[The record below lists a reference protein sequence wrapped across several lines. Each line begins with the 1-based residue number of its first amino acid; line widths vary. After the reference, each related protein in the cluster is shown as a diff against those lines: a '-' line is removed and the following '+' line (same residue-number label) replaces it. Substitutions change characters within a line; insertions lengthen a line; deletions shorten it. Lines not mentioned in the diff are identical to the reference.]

1 VLFDQAEYDLRCE
14 WGLQGLLNLS
24 PISDAVIVVDVL
36 SFSTVVDIVVA
47 SGAFVLPYRWKD
59 DSAAQFA
66 EAKHAHL
73 ACSRRSQG
81 AYSLSPA
88 SVRAIPAGTALVLPS
103 PNGSTLCLSANQ
115 VPTLTGCLR
124 NAPAVAAHLAGSAA
138 RVAVIPA
145 GERWGDDTLRP
156 CLEDWIGAGA
166 VLSLLAGRRSPEA
179 ELAVAAF
186 ERFRGD
192 LAGVLSRCGSGKE
205 LVESGFQRDVELASE
220 YAVSSAVPMLAGDRF
235 VNCLEGTPQRH
246 GDAEKTPKFKSKD
259 ESPRAQR

>member
-24 PISDAVIVVDVL
+24 AISDAVIVVDIL
-36 SFSTVVDIVVA
+36 SFSTAVDIVVA
-47 SGAFVLPYRWKD
+47 KGAFVLPYRWKD

-66 EAKHAHL
+66 EEKHACI
-73 ACSRRSQG
+73 AAGRRSHV

-88 SVRAIPAGTALVLPS
+88 SVRAIPPGTALVLPS
-103 PNGSTLCLSANQ
+103 PNGSTLCLSANNI
-115 VPTLTGCLR
+115 PTFTACFR
-124 NAPAVAAHLAGSAA
+124 NAPAVAAHLERSAA

-156 CLEDWIGAGA
+156 CLEDLIGAGA
-166 VLSLLAGRRSPEA
+166 LLSLLAGSRSPEA
-179 ELAVAAF
+179 ELAVATF

-205 LVESGFQRDVELASE
+205 LIEKGFYRDVELASE
-220 YAVSSAVPMLAGDRF
+220 YGVSSAAPILAGDRF
-235 VNCLEGTPQRH
+235 VDCS
-246 GDAEKTPKFKSKD
+246 A
-259 ESPRAQR
+259 